1 MTPGAGTVQAVRR
14 IPRGAQRYGGAQLSP
29 PDVVAPFMTPVAVT
43 AQAVRRIPRGAQR
56 YGGAQLPPQHVGAPF
71 MTPGAGTAQ
80 AVRRI
85 PRGTGWLTAVVSD
98 ETGRQTGNLRRLIE
112 ILK

>member
-1 MTPGAGTVQAVRR
+1 
-14 IPRGAQRYGGAQLSP
+14 
-29 PDVVAPFMTPVAVT
+29 
-43 AQAVRRIPRGAQR
+43 
-56 YGGAQLPPQHVGAPF
+56 

-98 ETGRQTGNLRRLIE
+98 DTGRQTGNTGRLTE
-112 ILK
+112 ILKSLTELTGRLTGKTISQPRQTGSRFRPPDS

>member
-1 MTPGAGTVQAVRR
+1 MTPGAG
-14 IPRGAQRYGGAQLSP
+14 
-29 PDVVAPFMTPVAVT
+29 T

-71 MTPGAGTAQ
+71 MTPVAGTAQ

-98 ETGRQTGNLRRLIE
+98 ETGRQTGNLGRLIE

>member
-1 MTPGAGTVQAVRR
+1 
-14 IPRGAQRYGGAQLSP
+14 
-29 PDVVAPFMTPVAVT
+29 MTPVAVT

-56 YGGAQLPPQHVGAPF
+56 YSDAQLPPPHVGAPF

-80 AVRRI
+80 VVRHV
-85 PRGTGWLTAVVSD
+85 PRGTGWLTVVVSD
-98 ETGRQTGNLRRLIE
+98 DTGRQTGNPGRLTE